1 MKYLLSCLSTIIIG
15 YVFSVMFCSIGVNDA
30 YRGGVNAVSLSV
42 LFLSG
47 VVSFWAYFIY
57 DKLNK

>member
-30 YRGGVNAVSLSV
+30 YMSYVNAVSLSV

-47 VVSFWAYFIY
+47 VVSFWAYFI
-57 DKLNK
+57 